1 MILRAEKFIKTLKE
15 ELNQRFY
22 TFIEIMDK
30 EGESGFLYKVFSRKD
45 DKLRVVKV
53 YKDSVDSVSLKLYLK
68 EAKKLL
74 KYKDE
79 KIIQAFEI
87 GCVDYEGEKYF
98 FVIQE
103 YVEGKSLEEIEK
115 HIFWEKNNYN
125 ERLELFFQVLRAIE
139 VFRTNYD
146 LHNDLHLGNIMLTS
160 NNKVKIIDFGS
171 SKNYYSSAKPDL
183 DLYLI
188 KKNLIEFFLT
198 LEEIKKVKKN
208 VDMKVLDFNSFKRLI
223 SDRIEEKEE
232 KQIKNNK
239 KNSKK
244 KALEILKRVEN
255 INTKISEIF
264 PEYLDF
270 LLERDEKE
278 EKIWV
283 NIEIS
288 GNIHKCK
295 KKYEEQ
301 LKYREILSYVSKSRI
316 VDPRGYSI
324 EMIKAEEPQ
333 LFTEHYW
340 IADFTIQ
347 ELEEIATKSDTQI
360 ICGYY
365 NQEGLEFY
373 NYSDVSSLKQV
384 LTKIRKKISEFLIKI
399 LNS

>member
-1 MILRAEKFIKTLKE
+1 MILRAERFIKTLKE

-53 YKDSVDSVSLKLYLK
+53 YKDPVDNVSLKLYLK
-68 EAKKLL
+68 DTKKLL

-103 YVEGKSLEEIEK
+103 YAEGKSLEEIEK
-115 HIFWEKNNYN
+115 HIFWEKNNYS

-171 SKNYYSSAKPDL
+171 SKDSYSSAKPDL

-198 LEEIKKVKKN
+198 PEEIKKVKKN
-208 VDMKVLDFNSFKRLI
+208 VDLETLDFNQFKRFI
-223 SDRIEEKEE
+223 FEGIEEKEE
-232 KQIKNNK
+232 KHIKNIK
-239 KNSKK
+239 KNTVK

-255 INTKISEIF
+255 INTKISEIL
-264 PEYLDF
+264 PDYLEF
-270 LLERDEKE
+270 LLDRDEKQ

-288 GNIHKCK
+288 GNIHKSK
-295 KKYEEQ
+295 KKYKEQ
-301 LKYREILSYVSKSRI
+301 LKYREILSYISKSEIR
-316 VDPRGYSI
+316 DPRGYSI
-324 EMIKAEEPQ
+324 EMIKAENPQ
-333 LFTEHYW
+333 FFKEHYW
-340 IADFTIQ
+340 IVDYTIL
-347 ELEEIATKSDTQI
+347 ELEDMAIESSKQI
-360 ICGYY
+360 IVGYY
-365 NQEGLEFY
+365 NREGLEFY
-373 NYSDVSSLKQV
+373 NYSSVSAMKQV
-384 LTKIRKKISEFLIKI
+384 LSKIRTKISEFLIEI
-399 LNS
+399 INS